1 MRKTRASNVKHMSL
15 STSAHTHN
23 FDTLSS
29 HPIHPA
35 AKKALGTLPDYAF
48 VDPTKLYHDSR
59 SARLLL
65 DSARASIAARLKVNP
80 DEVSFIPSGNA
91 GIDLTISGLL
101 KALDNKTVVYS
112 AVEQKAIIERLKDF
126 STFEIPV
133 DKFAR
138 VNESK
143 FIDSLTTNK
152 PGLAV
157 LQFANHEVGTQQ
169 PLNPIYKKCQEL
181 NIPLFVDA
189 TMTAGLVNMGSDW
202 DVLLLK
208 PATWGAPIGIDIL
221 VVKRNVRFKSILLDD
236 GRENHKFSN
245 NVSIPHAVAIGASLE
260 EITLNRSEIAKSL
273 GTLINDLRQLLSS
286 NLDITLLGDPV
297 ARVPHV
303 LAAVVKN
310 IDGEALV
317 SGLSKRG
324 FAISSGSSCTPDQVK
339 PSHVL
344 AAMGFDNQINV
355 RISLPFDASDADI
368 LDFIKAL
375 NETMKEL
382 KESAGI

>member
-1 MRKTRASNVKHMSL
+1 MSS

-35 AKKALGTLPDYAF
+35 AKKALGSLPDYAF

-138 VNESK
+138 VDENQ

-189 TMTAGLVNMGSDW
+189 TMTAGLVNLGSDW

-273 GTLINDLRQLLSS
+273 GTLINDLRQLLAS

-303 LAAVVKN
+303 LAAVIKN

-355 RISLPFDASDADI
+355 RISLPFNASDADI
-368 LDFIKAL
+368 FDFVKAL

>member
-1 MRKTRASNVKHMSL
+1 MSS

-29 HPIHPA
+29 HPIHLA
-35 AKKALGTLPDYAF
+35 AKKALGSLPDYAF

-138 VNESK
+138 VNESQ
-143 FIDSLTTNK
+143 FIDALTTNK

-189 TMTAGLVNMGSDW
+189 TMTAGIVNLGSDW

-303 LAAVVKN
+303 LAAVIKN

-344 AAMGFDNQINV
+344 AAMGFEGQINI
-355 RISLPFDASDADI
+355 RISLPFNANDGDI
-368 LDFIKAL
+368 LDFVKAL

-382 KESAGI
+382 KETAGI

>member
-1 MRKTRASNVKHMSL
+1 MSS

-29 HPIHPA
+29 HPIHAA
-35 AKKALGTLPDYAF
+35 AKKALGSLPDYAF

-138 VNESK
+138 VNEGQ

-189 TMTAGLVNMGSDW
+189 TMTAGLVNLGSDW

-208 PATWGAPIGIDIL
+208 PATWGSPIGIDIL

-303 LAAVVKN
+303 LAAVIKN

-344 AAMGFDNQINV
+344 AAMGFEGQINI
-355 RISLPFDASDADI
+355 RISLPFNANDADN
-368 LDFIKAL
+368 LDFVKAL

>member
-1 MRKTRASNVKHMSL
+1 MSS

-35 AKKALGTLPDYAF
+35 AKKALGSLPDYAF

-80 DEVSFIPSGNA
+80 DEISFIPSGNA

-138 VNESK
+138 VNESQ
-143 FIDSLTTNK
+143 FIESLITNK

-189 TMTAGLVNMGSDW
+189 TMTAGLVNLGSDW

-208 PATWGAPIGIDIL
+208 PATWGAPIGIDVL

-273 GTLINDLRQLLSS
+273 GTLINELRQLLSS

-297 ARVPHV
+297 ARLPHV
-303 LAAVVKN
+303 LAAVIKN

-344 AAMGFDNQINV
+344 AAMGFEGQINI
-355 RISLPFDASDADI
+355 RISLPFNASDADI
-368 LDFIKAL
+368 LDFVKAL

-382 KESAGI
+382 KEYAGI

>member
-1 MRKTRASNVKHMSL
+1 MSS

-29 HPIHPA
+29 HPIHAA
-35 AKKALGTLPDYAF
+35 AKKALGSLPDYAF

-138 VNESK
+138 VNESQ
-143 FIDSLTTNK
+143 FIESLITNK

-189 TMTAGLVNMGSDW
+189 TMTAGLVNLGSDW

-260 EITLNRSEIAKSL
+260 EITLNRSDIAKSL

-303 LAAVVKN
+303 LAAVIKN

-344 AAMGFDNQINV
+344 AAMGFEGQINI
-355 RISLPFDASDADI
+355 RISLPFSANDADI
-368 LDFIKAL
+368 LDFVKAL

>member
-1 MRKTRASNVKHMSL
+1 MSS

-35 AKKALGTLPDYAF
+35 AKKALGSLPDYAF

-91 GIDLTISGLL
+91 GVDLTISGLL

-126 STFEIPV
+126 ATFEIPV

-138 VNESK
+138 VNESQ
-143 FIDSLTTNK
+143 FIDSLITHK

-189 TMTAGLVNMGSDW
+189 TMTAGLVNLGSDW

-208 PATWGAPIGIDIL
+208 PATWGAPIGIDVL

-245 NVSIPHAVAIGASLE
+245 NISIPHAVAIGASLE

-286 NLDITLLGDPV
+286 NLEITLLGDPV
-297 ARVPHV
+297 ARVPHI
-303 LAAVVKN
+303 LAAIIKD

-317 SGLSKRG
+317 SGLSKKG

-344 AAMGFDNQINV
+344 AAMGFGEQINI
-355 RISLPFDASDADI
+355 RISLPFDTKNADI
-368 LDFIKAL
+368 LDFVSAL
-375 NETMKEL
+375 TQTIKEL
-382 KESAGI
+382 KASAGV

>member
-1 MRKTRASNVKHMSL
+1 MSS

-35 AKKALGTLPDYAF
+35 AKKALGSLPDYAF

-101 KALDNKTVVYS
+101 KALENKTVVYS

-138 VNESK
+138 VNESQ
-143 FIDSLTTNK
+143 FIDSLITNK

-189 TMTAGLVNMGSDW
+189 TMTAGLVNLGSDW

-303 LAAVVKN
+303 LAAVIKN

-344 AAMGFDNQINV
+344 AAMGFEGQINI
-355 RISLPFDASDADI
+355 RISLPFNANDADI
-368 LDFIKAL
+368 LDFVKAL

-382 KESAGI
+382 KETAGI

>member
-1 MRKTRASNVKHMSL
+1 MSS

-35 AKKALGTLPDYAF
+35 AKKALGSLPDYAF

-80 DEVSFIPSGNA
+80 DEISFIPSGNA

-101 KALDNKTVVYS
+101 NALDNKTVVYS

-138 VNESK
+138 VNESQ

-169 PLNPIYKKCQEL
+169 PINPIYKKCQEL

-189 TMTAGLVNMGSDW
+189 TMTAGIVNLGSDW

-208 PATWGAPIGIDIL
+208 PATWGAPIGIDVL

-303 LAAVVKN
+303 LAAIIKD

-344 AAMGFDNQINV
+344 AAMGFEVQINI
-355 RISLPFDASDADI
+355 RISLPFNANDADN
-368 LDFIKAL
+368 LDFVKAL

>member
-1 MRKTRASNVKHMSL
+1 MSS

-35 AKKALGTLPDYAF
+35 AKKALGSLPDYAF

-126 STFEIPV
+126 STLEIPV

-138 VNESK
+138 VDESQ
-143 FIDSLTTNK
+143 FIDSLATNR

-157 LQFANHEVGTQQ
+157 LQFANHEVGSQQ

-189 TMTAGLVNMGSDW
+189 TMTAGLVNLGSDW

-260 EITLNRSEIAKSL
+260 EITLNRSEIARSL

-303 LAAVVKN
+303 LAAVIKN

-355 RISLPFDASDADI
+355 RISLPFNANDADI
-368 LDFIKAL
+368 LDFVKAL

>member
-1 MRKTRASNVKHMSL
+1 MSS

-35 AKKALGTLPDYAF
+35 AKKALSSLPDYAF

-65 DSARASIAARLKVNP
+65 ESARASIAARLKVNP

-138 VNESK
+138 VNESQ
-143 FIDSLTTNK
+143 FIDSLTINK

-169 PLNPIYKKCQEL
+169 PINPIYKKCQEL

-189 TMTAGLVNMGSDW
+189 TMTAGLVNLGSDW

-208 PATWGAPIGIDIL
+208 PASWGAPIGIDVL

-260 EITLNRSEIAKSL
+260 EITLKRSEIAKSL
-273 GTLINDLRQLLSS
+273 GTLINELRQLLSS
-286 NLDITLLGDPV
+286 NLEITLLGDPV

-303 LAAVVKN
+303 LAAVIKD
-310 IDGEALV
+310 IDGEALA
-317 SGLSKRG
+317 SGLSKKG

-344 AAMGFDNQINV
+344 AAMGFENQINI
-355 RISLPFDASDADI
+355 RISLPFDANDSII
-368 LDFIKAL
+368 LDFVSAL
-375 NETMKEL
+375 TQTIKEL
-382 KESAGI
+382 KASAGV

>member
-1 MRKTRASNVKHMSL
+1 MSS

-29 HPIHPA
+29 HPIHAA
-35 AKKALGTLPDYAF
+35 AKKALGSLPDYAF

-126 STFEIPV
+126 TTFEIPV

-138 VNESK
+138 VNESQ
-143 FIDSLTTNK
+143 FIDSLATNK

-189 TMTAGLVNMGSDW
+189 TMTAGLVNLGSDW

-303 LAAVVKN
+303 LAAVIKN

-344 AAMGFDNQINV
+344 AAMGFEGQINI
-355 RISLPFDASDADI
+355 RISLPFSANDADI
-368 LDFIKAL
+368 LDFVKAL
-375 NETMKEL
+375 SETMKEL

>member
-1 MRKTRASNVKHMSL
+1 MSS

-35 AKKALGTLPDYAF
+35 AKKALGSLPDYAF

-91 GIDLTISGLL
+91 GIDLAISGLL

-138 VNESK
+138 VNESQ
-143 FIDSLTTNK
+143 FIDSLITNK

-189 TMTAGLVNMGSDW
+189 TMTAGLVNLGSDW

-260 EITLNRSEIAKSL
+260 EITLNRSDIAKSL

-303 LAAVVKN
+303 LAAVIKN

-344 AAMGFDNQINV
+344 AAMGFEGQINV
-355 RISLPFDASDADI
+355 RISLPFNASDADI
-368 LDFIKAL
+368 LDFVKAL

>member
-1 MRKTRASNVKHMSL
+1 MSS

-23 FDTLSS
+23 FDSLSS

-35 AKKALGTLPDYAF
+35 AKKALGSLPDYAF

-126 STFEIPV
+126 PTFEIPV

-138 VNESK
+138 VNESQ
-143 FIDSLTTNK
+143 FIESLITNK

-189 TMTAGLVNMGSDW
+189 TMTAGIVNLGSDW

-303 LAAVVKN
+303 LAAVIKN

-344 AAMGFDNQINV
+344 AAMGFEGQINI
-355 RISLPFDASDADI
+355 RISLPFNANDADI
-368 LDFIKAL
+368 LDFVKAL

>member
-1 MRKTRASNVKHMSL
+1 MSS

-35 AKKALGTLPDYAF
+35 AKKALGSLPDYAF

-126 STFEIPV
+126 TTFEIPV

-138 VNESK
+138 VNESQ

-189 TMTAGLVNMGSDW
+189 TMTAGLVNLGSDW

-303 LAAVVKN
+303 LAAVIKN

-344 AAMGFDNQINV
+344 ATMGFEGQINI
-355 RISLPFDASDADI
+355 RISLPFNANDADI
-368 LDFIKAL
+368 LDFVKAL

>member
-1 MRKTRASNVKHMSL
+1 MSS

-23 FDTLSS
+23 FDSLSS

-35 AKKALGTLPDYAF
+35 AKKALGSLPDYAF

-138 VNESK
+138 VNESQ
-143 FIDSLTTNK
+143 FIDSLATNK

-189 TMTAGLVNMGSDW
+189 TMTAGLVNLGSDW

-260 EITLNRSEIAKSL
+260 EITLNRSDIAKSL
-273 GTLINDLRQLLSS
+273 GTLINELRQLLSS

-303 LAAVVKN
+303 LAAVIKN

-344 AAMGFDNQINV
+344 AAMGFEGQINI
-355 RISLPFDASDADI
+355 RISLPFNANDADI
-368 LDFIKAL
+368 LDFVKAL

>member
-1 MRKTRASNVKHMSL
+1 MSS

-35 AKKALGTLPDYAF
+35 AKKALGSLPDYAF

-126 STFEIPV
+126 TTFEIPV

-138 VNESK
+138 VNESQ
-143 FIDSLTTNK
+143 FIDSLSTNK

-189 TMTAGLVNMGSDW
+189 TMTAGLVNLGSDW

-273 GTLINDLRQLLSS
+273 GTLINELRQLLSS

-303 LAAVVKN
+303 LAAVIKN
-310 IDGEALV
+310 IDGETLV

-344 AAMGFDNQINV
+344 AAMGFDNQINI
-355 RISLPFDASDADI
+355 RISLPFEAKSADI
-368 LDFIKAL
+368 LDFVKAL

-382 KESAGI
+382 KESTVI

>member
-1 MRKTRASNVKHMSL
+1 MSS

-35 AKKALGTLPDYAF
+35 AKKALGSLPDYAF

-80 DEVSFIPSGNA
+80 DEISFIPSGNA

-101 KALDNKTVVYS
+101 NALDNKTVVYS

-138 VNESK
+138 VNESQ

-169 PLNPIYKKCQEL
+169 PINPIYKKCQEL

-189 TMTAGLVNMGSDW
+189 TMTAGIVNLGSDW

-208 PATWGAPIGIDIL
+208 PATWGAPIGIDVL

-303 LAAVVKN
+303 LAAIIKD

-344 AAMGFDNQINV
+344 AAMGFEEQINI
-355 RISLPFDASDADI
+355 RISLPFNANDADN
-368 LDFIKAL
+368 LDFVKAL

>member
-1 MRKTRASNVKHMSL
+1 MSS

-35 AKKALGTLPDYAF
+35 AKKALGSLPDYAF

-80 DEVSFIPSGNA
+80 DEISFIPSGNA

-101 KALDNKTVVYS
+101 NALDNKTVVYS

-138 VNESK
+138 VNESQ

-169 PLNPIYKKCQEL
+169 PINPIYKKCQEL

-189 TMTAGLVNMGSDW
+189 TMTAGIVNLGSDW

-208 PATWGAPIGIDIL
+208 PATWGAPIGIDVL

-303 LAAVVKN
+303 LAAIIKD
-310 IDGEALV
+310 IDGEVLV

-344 AAMGFDNQINV
+344 AAMGFEGQINI
-355 RISLPFDASDADI
+355 RISLPFNANDADI
-368 LDFIKAL
+368 LDFVKAL
-375 NETMKEL
+375 SETMKEL

>member
-1 MRKTRASNVKHMSL
+1 MSS

-35 AKKALGTLPDYAF
+35 AKKALGSLPDYAF

-138 VNESK
+138 VNESQ
-143 FIDSLTTNK
+143 FIESLITNK
-152 PGLAV
+152 PGIAV

-189 TMTAGLVNMGSDW
+189 TMTAGLVNLGSDW

-303 LAAVVKN
+303 LAAVIKN

-344 AAMGFDNQINV
+344 AAMGFEGQINV
-355 RISLPFDASDADI
+355 RISLPFNANDADI
-368 LDFIKAL
+368 LDFVKAL

>member
-1 MRKTRASNVKHMSL
+1 MSS

-35 AKKALGTLPDYAF
+35 AKKALGSLPDYAF

-126 STFEIPV
+126 TTFEIPV

-138 VNESK
+138 VNESQ
-143 FIDSLTTNK
+143 FIDSLATNK

-189 TMTAGLVNMGSDW
+189 TMTAGLVNLGSDW

-273 GTLINDLRQLLSS
+273 GTLINELRQLLSS

-303 LAAVVKN
+303 LATVIKN

-344 AAMGFDNQINV
+344 AAMGFDNQINI
-355 RISLPFDASDADI
+355 RISLPFEAKSADI
-368 LDFIKAL
+368 LDFVKAL

-382 KESAGI
+382 KESTVI

>member
-1 MRKTRASNVKHMSL
+1 MSS

-35 AKKALGTLPDYAF
+35 AKKALGSLPDYAF

-91 GIDLTISGLL
+91 GIDLAISGLL

-138 VNESK
+138 VNESQ
-143 FIDSLTTNK
+143 FIESLITSK

-189 TMTAGLVNMGSDW
+189 TMTAGLVNLGSDW

-260 EITLNRSEIAKSL
+260 EITLNRSDIAKSL

-303 LAAVVKN
+303 LAAVIKN

-355 RISLPFDASDADI
+355 RISLPFNANDADI
-368 LDFIKAL
+368 LDFVKAL

>member
-1 MRKTRASNVKHMSL
+1 MSS

-35 AKKALGTLPDYAF
+35 AKKALGSLPDYAF

-126 STFEIPV
+126 TTFEIPV

-138 VNESK
+138 VNESQ

-169 PLNPIYKKCQEL
+169 PINPIYKKCQEL

-189 TMTAGLVNMGSDW
+189 TMTAGLVNLGSDW

-273 GTLINDLRQLLSS
+273 GTLINELRQLLSS

-303 LAAVVKN
+303 LAAVIKN

-355 RISLPFDASDADI
+355 RISLPFDASNADI
-368 LDFIKAL
+368 LDFVKAL

>member
-1 MRKTRASNVKHMSL
+1 MSS

-35 AKKALGTLPDYAF
+35 AKKAMGSLPDYAF

-101 KALDNKTVVYS
+101 KALENKTVVYS

-126 STFEIPV
+126 TTFEIPV
-133 DKFAR
+133 DKSGR
-138 VNESK
+138 VNENQ
-143 FIDSLTTNK
+143 FTDSLATNK

-169 PLNPIYKKCQEL
+169 PINPIYKKCQEL

-189 TMTAGLVNMGSDW
+189 TMTAGLVNLGSEW

-273 GTLINDLRQLLSS
+273 GTLINNLRQLLAS

-303 LAAVVKN
+303 LAAIIKD

-344 AAMGFDNQINV
+344 AAMGFENQINI
-355 RISLPFDASDADI
+355 RISLPFDALDSDI
-368 LDFIKAL
+368 LDFVNAL
-375 NETMKEL
+375 HETMKEL
-382 KESAGI
+382 KEAANI

>member
-1 MRKTRASNVKHMSL
+1 MSS

-23 FDTLSS
+23 FDSLSS

-35 AKKALGTLPDYAF
+35 AKKALGSLPDYAF

-126 STFEIPV
+126 PTFEIPV

-138 VNESK
+138 VNESQ
-143 FIDSLTTNK
+143 FIESLITNK

-189 TMTAGLVNMGSDW
+189 TMTAGLVNLGSDW

-303 LAAVVKN
+303 LAVVIKN

-344 AAMGFDNQINV
+344 AAMGFEGQINI
-355 RISLPFDASDADI
+355 RISLPFDTSDANI
-368 LDFIKAL
+368 LDFVKAL

>member
-1 MRKTRASNVKHMSL
+1 MSS

-35 AKKALGTLPDYAF
+35 AKKALGSLPDYAF

-133 DKFAR
+133 DKFAK
-138 VNESK
+138 VNESQ
-143 FIDSLTTNK
+143 FIDSLITNK
-152 PGLAV
+152 PGLGV

-189 TMTAGLVNMGSDW
+189 TMTAGLVNLGSDW

-208 PATWGAPIGIDIL
+208 PATWGAPIGIDVL
-221 VVKRNVRFKSILLDD
+221 VVKRNVRFKSVLLDD

-303 LAAVVKN
+303 LAAVIKN
-310 IDGEALV
+310 IDGEVLV

-344 AAMGFDNQINV
+344 AAMGFEGQINI
-355 RISLPFDASDADI
+355 RISLPFDTSDANI
-368 LDFIKAL
+368 LDFVKAL

>member
-1 MRKTRASNVKHMSL
+1 VRKTRASNVKHMSL

-35 AKKALGTLPDYAF
+35 AKKALGSLPDYAF

-65 DSARASIAARLKVNP
+65 DSARASLAARLKVNP

-138 VNESK
+138 VDEDQ

-189 TMTAGLVNMGSDW
+189 TMTAGLANLGSDW
-202 DVLLLK
+202 DVLLIK

-245 NVSIPHAVAIGASLE
+245 NISIPHAVAIGASLE

-297 ARVPHV
+297 ARLPHV
-303 LAAVVKN
+303 LAAIIQN

-344 AAMGFDNQINV
+344 AAMGFGNQINV
-355 RISLPFDASDADI
+355 RISLPFNASDADI
-368 LDFIKAL
+368 LDFVKAL
-375 NETMKEL
+375 NETIKEL
-382 KESAGI
+382 KDSNGI

>member
-1 MRKTRASNVKHMSL
+1 MSS

-35 AKKALGTLPDYAF
+35 AKKALGSLPDYAF

-138 VNESK
+138 VNESQ
-143 FIDSLTTNK
+143 FIDALTTNK

-189 TMTAGLVNMGSDW
+189 TMTAGLVNLGSDW

-303 LAAVVKN
+303 LAAVIKN

-344 AAMGFDNQINV
+344 AAMGFEGQINI
-355 RISLPFDASDADI
+355 RISLPFNANDADI
-368 LDFIKAL
+368 LDFVKAL

-382 KESAGI
+382 KETAGI

>member
-1 MRKTRASNVKHMSL
+1 MSS

-35 AKKALGTLPDYAF
+35 AKKALGSLPDYAF

-91 GIDLTISGLL
+91 GIDLAISGLL

-138 VNESK
+138 VNESQ
-143 FIDSLTTNK
+143 FIDSLITNK

-189 TMTAGLVNMGSDW
+189 TMTAGLVNLGSDW

-303 LAAVVKN
+303 LAAVIKN

-344 AAMGFDNQINV
+344 AAMGFEGQINV
-355 RISLPFDASDADI
+355 RISLPFNANDADI
-368 LDFIKAL
+368 LDFVKAL

>member
-1 MRKTRASNVKHMSL
+1 MSS

-35 AKKALGTLPDYAF
+35 AKKALGSLPDYAF

-126 STFEIPV
+126 TTFEIPV

-138 VNESK
+138 VNESQ
-143 FIDSLTTNK
+143 FIDSLSTNK

-189 TMTAGLVNMGSDW
+189 TMTAGLVNLGSDW

-273 GTLINDLRQLLSS
+273 GTLINELRQLLSS

-303 LAAVVKN
+303 LAAVIKN

-344 AAMGFDNQINV
+344 AAMGFDNQINI
-355 RISLPFDASDADI
+355 RISLPFEAKSADI
-368 LDFIKAL
+368 LDFVKAL

-382 KESAGI
+382 KESAVI

>member
-1 MRKTRASNVKHMSL
+1 MSS
-15 STSAHTHN
+15 STNAHTHN

-35 AKKALGTLPDYAF
+35 AKKALSSLPDYAF
-48 VDPTKLYHDSR
+48 LDPTKLYHDSR

-91 GIDLTISGLL
+91 GIDLTISGLIN
-101 KALDNKTVVYS
+101 ALENKTVVHS
-112 AVEQKAIIERLKDF
+112 AVEQKAIIERLKNF
-126 STFEIPV
+126 QTFEIPV
-133 DKFAR
+133 DKYAR
-138 VNESK
+138 VNHEQFITTLES
-143 FIDSLTTNK
+143 NR

-169 PLNPIYKKCQEL
+169 PINPIYKKCQEL

-189 TMTAGLVNMGSDW
+189 TMTAGLVNLGSDW
-202 DVLLLK
+202 DILLLK

-245 NVSIPHAVAIGASLE
+245 NVSIPHAVAIGASFE
-260 EITLNRSEIAKSL
+260 AITLNRSETAKFL
-273 GTLINDLRQLLSS
+273 GNLINNLRQMLSS
-286 NLDITLLGDPV
+286 NLEINLLGDSV
-297 ARVPHV
+297 ARLPHV
-303 LAAVVKN
+303 LAAVIKD

-324 FAISSGSSCTPDQVK
+324 FSISSGSSCTPDQVK

-344 AAMGFDNQINV
+344 SAMGLEGQINI
-355 RISLPFDASDADI
+355 RISLPFDVTESDI
-368 LDFIKAL
+368 LEFVKAL
-375 NETMKEL
+375 LESINEL
-382 KESAGI
+382 KATAGI

>member
-1 MRKTRASNVKHMSL
+1 MSS

-35 AKKALGTLPDYAF
+35 AKKALGSLPDYAF

-101 KALDNKTVVYS
+101 KALDNKTVIYS

-126 STFEIPV
+126 TTFEIPV

-138 VNESK
+138 VNESQ
-143 FIDSLTTNK
+143 FIDSLATNK

-189 TMTAGLVNMGSDW
+189 TMTAGLVNLGSDW

-260 EITLNRSEIAKSL
+260 EITLNRSDIAKSL
-273 GTLINDLRQLLSS
+273 GTLINELRQLLSS

-303 LAAVVKN
+303 LAAVIKN

-344 AAMGFDNQINV
+344 AAMGFEGQINI
-355 RISLPFDASDADI
+355 RISLPFNANDADI
-368 LDFIKAL
+368 LDFVKAL

>member
-1 MRKTRASNVKHMSL
+1 MSS

-29 HPIHPA
+29 HPIHAA
-35 AKKALGTLPDYAF
+35 AKKALGSLPDYAF

-101 KALDNKTVVYS
+101 KALENKTVVYS

-138 VNESK
+138 VNESQ
-143 FIDSLTTNK
+143 FIESLITNK

-169 PLNPIYKKCQEL
+169 PLNLIYKKCQEL

-189 TMTAGLVNMGSDW
+189 TMTAGLVNLGSDW

-208 PATWGAPIGIDIL
+208 PATWGAPIGIDVL

-286 NLDITLLGDPV
+286 NLDITLLSDPV

-303 LAAVVKN
+303 LAAVIKN

-344 AAMGFDNQINV
+344 AAMGFEGQINI
-355 RISLPFDASDADI
+355 RISLPFNANDADI
-368 LDFIKAL
+368 LDFVKAL

-382 KESAGI
+382 KEYAGI

>member
-1 MRKTRASNVKHMSL
+1 MSS

-35 AKKALGTLPDYAF
+35 AKKALGSLPDYAF

-91 GIDLTISGLL
+91 GIDLAISGLL

-138 VNESK
+138 VNESQ
-143 FIDSLTTNK
+143 FIESLITNK

-189 TMTAGLVNMGSDW
+189 TMTAGLVNLGSDW

-260 EITLNRSEIAKSL
+260 EITLNRSDFAKSL

-303 LAAVVKN
+303 LAAVIKN

-355 RISLPFDASDADI
+355 RISLPFNASDADI
-368 LDFIKAL
+368 LDFVKAL